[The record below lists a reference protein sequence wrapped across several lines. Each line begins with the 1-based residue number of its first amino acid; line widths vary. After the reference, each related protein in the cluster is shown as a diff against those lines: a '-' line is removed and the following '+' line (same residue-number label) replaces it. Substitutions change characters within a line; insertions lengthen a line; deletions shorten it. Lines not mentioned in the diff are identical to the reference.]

1 MAGITGIGSGFGVD
15 SVVKAI
21 VDAERAPKDA
31 QLKRLTDKTTTQITS
46 LGTFKSALSEF
57 QTAAKNLNDASLF
70 GTRKAT
76 SSDAARITASAEK
89 TALTGTYRVEVT
101 QLATASKIASGS
113 VSGDSSST
121 FASGGTLTIGLGD
134 DSFDVDVAAGATL
147 KDIRDA
153 INTKLG
159 EKGIS
164 ANIVSDPAGGTSQL
178 VLSSDK
184 TGAGKDLTLAA
195 TGADLQGLVT
205 DMPAALSLAQNA
217 KFKIDGLAL
226 ESATNEVSG
235 SIEGVSFTLVKA
247 EEGVSTTLTVGENST
262 AVKDNLKKFVDAY
275 NKLITTT
282 NTLTSVVSVGEGKE
296 PLVGGLVGDSSVR
309 NVLSGLRAELTNT
322 SAGQSGDAFRA
333 LADLGITTQKDGKL
347 AIDDTKL
354 TAALENNYDA
364 VGAFITGDN
373 GLMSRLSG
381 RVEGYVKTGGVL
393 QQRIDGLQ
401 KTDAGIK
408 EQKEDL
414 ETRVAAIQARLYKQ
428 FNAMD
433 TLVSQLSR
441 TGDFLTGALANLPGV
456 AKQGK

>member
-1 MAGITGIGSGFGVD
+1 MAGITGVGSGID
-15 SVVKAI
+15 IKSI
-21 VDAERAPKDA
+21 VDVTVAAERAPKDA

-89 TALTGTYRVEVT
+89 TALTGTYRVEVA

-121 FASGGTLTIGLGD
+121 FASGGTLTIGLGS

-205 DMPAALSLAQNA
+205 DMPAALSQAQNA

-235 SIEGVSFTLVKA
+235 AIEGVSFTLVKA

-282 NTLTSVVSVGEGKE
+282 NTLTGVVKVEGGA

-381 RVEGYVKTGGVL
+381 RVDGYVKTGGVL

-401 KTDAGIK
+401 KTNTDIK
-408 EQKEDL
+408 EQKLDL
-414 ETRVAAIQARLYKQ
+414 EARVAAIQDRLYKQ

-433 TLVSQLSR
+433 SLVSQLRR
-441 TGDFLTGALANLPGV
+441 TSDSLTGALANLPGV
-456 AKQGK
+456 VRQGK